1 MKNLKISTRLSGA
14 FALLVAMLLT
24 LALTSL
30 VQLSSLRNETENI
43 TGNWLPR
50 EALHESVLVVP
61 GRCAKLK
68 ALTSSN
74 FGPSKAPSDAGR
86 RALAPDP
93 WASRPL
99 HAHLSHALQKRVPC
113 HPQI

>member
-43 TGNWLPR
+43 TGNWLP
-50 EALHESVLVVP
+50 S
-61 GRCAKLK
+61 
-68 ALTSSN
+68 TS
-74 FGPSKAPSDAGR
+74 FR
-86 RALAPDP
+86 
-93 WASRPL
+93 
-99 HAHLSHALQKRVPC
+99 
-113 HPQI
+113 